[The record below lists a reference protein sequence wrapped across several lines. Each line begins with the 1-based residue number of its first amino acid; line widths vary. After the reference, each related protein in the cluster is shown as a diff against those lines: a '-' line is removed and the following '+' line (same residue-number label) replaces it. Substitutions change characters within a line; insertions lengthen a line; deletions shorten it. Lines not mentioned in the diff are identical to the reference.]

1 MAHVDIEHLEDAIR
15 PLVAK
20 SNLVLEEVKV
30 RSAGRRQLVQ
40 VIVDSED
47 ALDLDEVASISRAID
62 NLIEDNRLLGDIAFT
77 LEVTSPGIDRPLTE
91 NRHWKKNVGRLVEVT
106 PAVGEVFTARIREV
120 ADGIVS
126 FDDGQ
131 NLSVDA
137 IATAIVQIEFNRK
150 DKAVA
155 VNEDAEGD
163 AE

>member
-1 MAHVDIEHLEDAIR
+1 MAHVDIKHLEDAIR

-62 NLIEDNRLLGDIAFT
+62 NLIEDKGLLGDIAFT

-106 PAVGEVFTARIREV
+106 PAVGDVFTARIREV

-137 IATAIVQIEFNRK
+137 ITTAVVQIEFNRK
-150 DKAVA
+150 DKDVA